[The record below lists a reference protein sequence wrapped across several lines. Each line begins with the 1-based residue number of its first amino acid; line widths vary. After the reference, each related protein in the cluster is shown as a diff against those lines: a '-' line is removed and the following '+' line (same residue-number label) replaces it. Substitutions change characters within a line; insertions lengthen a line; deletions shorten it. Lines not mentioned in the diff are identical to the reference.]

1 MATKKIIIQ
10 VLLKEKVLAE
20 YQCNNQN
27 FESKQKEFYEKY
39 DSQLKSGAI
48 IRIKTR

>member
-1 MATKKIIIQ
+1 MGKNKYIIQ

-27 FESKQKEFYEKY
+27 FESKQKEVYEKH

-48 IRIKTR
+48 IRIKPI